1 MKRILA
7 AVDFSDWTA
16 PVLQMAVELAGKYGG
31 KVTVAYADRFLPPP
45 YFTERAIP
53 QVNEALE
60 AQREGARKYL
70 DLTAEKEIQGRVPFD
85 TSLIESAPAPG
96 IVTAAENAQADLIV
110 MGTHGRGG
118 LDRLLMGSV
127 AEKVVRESRVP
138 VLTVRG
144 IGDEAAGCRLP
155 IRKILCPINF
165 TDVAREA
172 LHYAGDLAQR
182 FDAELVVVTS
192 LENNGDASDE
202 AVREQEQKLCT
213 WVPDGVQAHCTVEP
227 IVRRGDAA
235 EQILRTAR
243 EVGSDLVVI
252 GAQHRPFLEATIL
265 GTTSIRVLRHAAC
278 PVLTVVRH

>member
-1 MKRILA
+1 MRSIEMKRILA

-110 MGTHGRGG
+110 MGDSIRSLLFRHILGDVMYDTI
-118 LDRLLMGSV
+118 LNADRPLL
-127 AEKVVRESRVP
+127 
-138 VLTVRG
+138 
-144 IGDEAAGCRLP
+144 
-155 IRKILCPINF
+155 
-165 TDVAREA
+165 
-172 LHYAGDLAQR
+172 LAQ
-182 FDAELVVVTS
+182 
-192 LENNGDASDE
+192 
-202 AVREQEQKLCT
+202 
-213 WVPDGVQAHCTVEP
+213 
-227 IVRRGDAA
+227 
-235 EQILRTAR
+235 
-243 EVGSDLVVI
+243 
-252 GAQHRPFLEATIL
+252 
-265 GTTSIRVLRHAAC
+265 
-278 PVLTVVRH
+278 